1 MLDIKLMFISSVF
14 SSMMIM
20 SSSHPVAIM
29 AYILMQT
36 IIVCL
41 MAWMF
46 LKTSWFS
53 FILFLV
59 FLGGLMV
66 LFIYITSL
74 ASNEMIKLN
83 LNNML
88 LTLFTTVGVVMIM
101 MSYLNHQMEL
111 KMDLLNQTKTFFNMY
126 SFESLTMTGLAMIY
140 LLLTLIVVVKI
151 SNKFNA
157 PIKNL
162 IFE

>member
-1 MLDIKLMFISSVF
+1 
-14 SSMMIM
+14 
-20 SSSHPVAIM
+20 M
-29 AYILMQT
+29 AYILIQT

-41 MAWMF
+41 IAWLF

-59 FLGGLMV
+59 FLGGLIV
-66 LFIYITSL
+66 LFIYITRL
-74 ASNEMIKLN
+74 ASNEVIKLN

-88 LTLFTTVGVVMIM
+88 LTLFTTVGLVIVIIK
-101 MSYLNHQMEL
+101 YLNHQIDL
-111 KMDLLNQTKTFFNMY
+111 KIDLLNQTKTFFNIY
-126 SFESLTMTGLAMIY
+126 SFESLTITGLAIIY

>member
-1 MLDIKLMFISSVF
+1 
-14 SSMMIM
+14 
-20 SSSHPVAIM
+20 M
-29 AYILMQT
+29 AYILVQT

-41 MAWMF
+41 IAWLF

-59 FLGGLMV
+59 FLGGLIV
-66 LFIYITSL
+66 LFIYITRL
-74 ASNEMIKLN
+74 ASNEIIKLN

-88 LTLFTTVGVVMIM
+88 ITLFTTMALVIIIIK
-101 MSYLNHQMEL
+101 YLNHQIDL
-111 KMDLLNQTKTFFNMY
+111 KIDLLNQTKTFFNIY
-126 SFESLTMTGLAMIY
+126 SFESLTITGLAIIY

-157 PIKNL
+157 TIKNL